1 MKGATRRNVV
11 GAAVLAVVALTV
23 PVLAPAHAASP
34 VVIAPGASIQQAI
47 DANPAGTVFQ
57 LQAGTWTLSSTLVPK
72 DGDVFTG
79 AGEGQTVITGTAGI
93 NGFDSKS
100 KVSNV
105 VVSQLTVKGFADG
118 IRTGTGWIVDGV
130 EAAFNEIGIHMYGDD
145 AVVRNSYAH
154 DNGVFGVH
162 GTRSTGQQ
170 LLSSEVSYNHTDS
183 SVSSGYSGGAKWVY
197 ASGLVIQG
205 NNIHDNY
212 GNGLWLDNETSGA
225 LVSANTVRGNEEDGL
240 RLEISHD
247 NVIQSNQVSAN
258 GGQAIDLVNSRDNV
272 VTGNTISGPSSQDVV
287 FRMIGNGRVDDA
299 GNEYVNAGNRADHNT
314 ITLVSTSQQVGVI
327 RSAGTTYGNSFDAN
341 TYVVPSP
348 SAAYFKWWDG
358 STNQR
363 VDWSTWRGTYGQDLN
378 GALGG
383 TSAPPPAPPTI
394 TSFLPT
400 SGPVGTLVTIS
411 GSGFTGATSVAF
423 NGTAAPFTVVS
434 SSTIT
439 ATVPAGA
446 TSGPVS
452 VTGPNGAAQSSGSF
466 SVTAATS
473 GGSISRV
480 ASLGS
485 VANGSSATNTLSLTV
500 GRTVAVGDRIVLGIG
515 ARGAV
520 RVSSIVDSRGN
531 VYRVDA
537 VRATSSQTA
546 PKSTAVIATAGVA
559 TALKPGDVITVT
571 VSQGKAWGFAAEDWT
586 GITKLDQVG
595 GADSGETTGS
605 AVAVGSAGPTTGS
618 PEVVF
623 AVTTVNSA
631 PGIAAGAGF
640 TETVDLKMAQGGA
653 TREFALEYAV
663 VSSSGVQTAT
673 FGLGAAKY
681 WVGALAT
688 YR

>member
-1 MKGATRRNVV
+1 MARSTRRNVV
-11 GAAVLAVVALTV
+11 AAATIAVIALTV
-23 PVLAPAHAASP
+23 PAVAPAHAASP
-34 VVIAPGASIQQAI
+34 VVIPPGASIQQAI
-47 DANPAGTVFQ
+47 DANPAGTAFQ
-57 LQAGTWTLSSTLVPK
+57 LQAGTWTLSSTLIPK

-105 VVSQLTVKGFADG
+105 VISQLTVKGFADG

-130 EAAFNEIGIHMYGDD
+130 EAAFNEIGFHMYGDY
-145 AVVRNSYAH
+145 AVVKNSYAH

-162 GTRSTGQQ
+162 GTTSTGQQ
-170 LLSSEVSYNHTDS
+170 LLSSEVSFNHTDS

-197 ASGLVIQG
+197 ATDLVVQG

-212 GNGLWLDNETSGA
+212 GNGLWLDNESTGA
-225 LVSANTVRGNEEDGL
+225 LVSGNTVRGNQEDGL
-240 RLEISHD
+240 RVEISFG
-247 NVIQSNQVSAN
+247 NTIQGNQVSGN
-258 GGQAIDLVNSRDNV
+258 GGQGIDLVNARDNV
-272 VTGNTISGPSSQDVV
+272 VSGNTISGPSSQSVV
-287 FRMIGNGRVDDA
+287 FRMLGNGRTDNA
-299 GNEYVNAGNRADHNT
+299 GNEYVNARNRAERNT
-314 ITLVSTSQQVGVI
+314 ITLATGQQVGVI

-348 SAAYFKWWDG
+348 SASYFKWWDG
-358 STNQR
+358 SSNQS
-363 VDWSTWRGTYGQDLN
+363 VGWSTWQGTYGQDLN
-378 GALGG
+378 GTMSG
-383 TSAPPPAPPTI
+383 TSPPPPAPPTI

-400 SGPVGTLVTIS
+400 SGPAGTLVTIS

-423 NGTAAPFTVVS
+423 NGVAAPFTVVS

-452 VTGPNGAAQSSGSF
+452 VAGPNGTAQSSGSF
-466 SVTAATS
+466 TVTSGSS

-480 ASLGS
+480 AQLGTVQTS
-485 VANGSSATNTLSLTV
+485 SSAANSLALTV
-500 GRTVAVGDRIVLGIG
+500 GRSVAAGDTIVIGIG
-515 ARGAV
+515 AQGAA

-531 VYRVDA
+531 AYRVDT
-537 VRATSSQTA
+537 VRATSSPSA
-546 PKSTAVIATAGVA
+546 PKSTTAIATAHVT
-559 TALKPGDVITVT
+559 TALKPGDVITVA
-571 VSQGKAWGFAAEDWT
+571 VSQGKAWGFVAEDWT

-595 GADSGETTGS
+595 GADSGGGTGS
-605 AVAVGSAGPTTGS
+605 TVTVSSAGATSTA

-623 AVTTVNSA
+623 ALTTVNSS
-631 PGIAAGAGF
+631 PGIAAGAAF
-640 TETVDLKMAQGGA
+640 TEAVDLGLAQGGA
-653 TREFALEYAV
+653 AREFALEYAV

-673 FGLGAAKY
+673 FTLGAAKY